1 MTIILACVVSLSLL
15 SNAFLIYKLK
25 TVKRLRQSDF
35 ESELL
40 ADLLRGNALVRI
52 ERIAPESVF
61 LRRT

>member
-1 MTIILACVVSLSLL
+1 MTIILVCVVSLSLL

-25 TVKRLRQSDF
+25 TVKRLMQSDF